1 MMETRAHPYQRG
13 IFYDVMPIPPVEA
26 ACIDVPAGPIRF
38 VVESR
43 QLTNEI
49 LFAKLPESRNNV
61 EAGTVFDDFGATL
74 HVYGADDGLEHLRFD
89 CFEHE
94 PHYHYIMHAEGG
106 NLVCRIDEVAE
117 GDPVSWTIGRVRDR
131 LAPMLEL
138 AGATE
143 LATLARGQA
152 AAVASG
158 TEQIAALLEQARE
171 LAGARARDN
180 ATG

>member
-1 MMETRAHPYQRG
+1 MAESKAHPYQRG
-13 IFYDVMPIPPVEA
+13 IFYEVMPLAPVEA

-49 LFAKLPESRNNV
+49 LFAELPESRDNV

-94 PHYHYIMHAEGG
+94 PHYHYIMHAKGG

-117 GDPVSWTIGRVRDR
+117 GDPVSWTIGRVRER
-131 LAPMLEL
+131 LVPMLEL

-143 LATLARGQA
+143 LAASARA
-152 AAVASG
+152 DSAAVGSG
-158 TEQIAALLEQARE
+158 TEKIAALLVRARE
-171 LAGARARDN
+171 LAEAHQNGGAS
-180 ATG
+180 G